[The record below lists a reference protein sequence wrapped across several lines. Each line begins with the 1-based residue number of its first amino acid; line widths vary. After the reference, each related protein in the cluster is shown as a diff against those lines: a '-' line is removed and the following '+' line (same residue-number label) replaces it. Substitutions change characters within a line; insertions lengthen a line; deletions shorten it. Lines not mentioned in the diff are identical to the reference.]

1 MSFLNS
7 AFLFLAQVGTMGKAA
22 AGKAGAATGKAV
34 ASQTARNAAGHQA
47 AQHQGSN
54 PIYSLVLIVVM
65 ILVFW
70 LLLIRPQQKQRKKQE
85 AFIDALKVGDQVYTT
100 SGIIGRIT
108 GIDTNL
114 VTLEIANNTRIKVIK
129 SQVGG
134 YFKPGEKPQLDSDK
148 R

>member
-1 MSFLNS
+1 MNFLNNM
-7 AFLFLAQVGTMGKAA
+7 FLFMAQVPTMGKATAGGSA
-22 AGKAGAATGKAV
+22 AAKAAPSAA
-34 ASQTARNAAGHQA
+34 AAGHHA
-47 AQHQGSN
+47 AQQQGN

-85 AFIDALKVGDQVYTT
+85 AFLEALKVGDQVYTT

-108 GIDTNL
+108 AIDQAV
-114 VTLEIANNTRIKVIK
+114 VTLEIARDTRIKVIK

-134 YFKPGEKPQLDSDK
+134 YFKPGEQPQLDSEK

>member
-1 MSFLNS
+1 MGILNHTFL
-7 AFLFLAQVGTMGKAA
+7 LLAQVGTMGKAA
-22 AGKAGAATGKAV
+22 APAAAHPAAHTAAT
-34 ASQTARNAAGHQA
+34 HQNPN
-47 AQHQGSN
+47 GN

-85 AFIDALKVGDQVYTT
+85 AFLDALKVGDQVYTT

-108 GIDTNL
+108 AINEGV
-114 VTLEIANNTRIKVIK
+114 VTLEIARDIRIKVIK

-134 YFKPGEKPQLDSDK
+134 YFKPGEKPQLEADK